1 MLGPQQVVEDYFL
14 ETRHML
20 LEVAA
25 HLDRYDAA
33 VDRTGDEAPD
43 QKKLEMIRQA
53 LAVIG
58 SPAAGQPRTVQLL
71 ELFAQL

>member
-1 MLGPQQVVEDYFL
+1 MLGPQQVVDDYFL

-33 VDRTGDEAPD
+33 VDRTGGEAPD
-43 QKKLEMIRQA
+43 PRKLEMIRQA
-53 LAVIG
+53 LAVIR